1 MVVIRMKRAGAKKR
15 PFYRV
20 VVADSRSPRDGRY
33 IEQLGY
39 YDPLTDPATFK
50 VDTDKF
56 ASWIRRGATP
66 SESVGVM
73 MAKHA
78 PEALRPAPLITP
90 EAAAAVTAPTKEER
104 KTKKQ
109 EAKKAKEEFTKREE
123 RARMEEQL
131 SAKEEEIRKELS
143 AYLSETQEEEGSETS
158 VLPEGAEG
166 ETIEAEDAGG
176 EESNETEE

>member
-20 VVADSRSPRDGRY
+20 VVADSRSRRDGRY

-50 VDTDKF
+50 VDAEKF
-56 ASWIRRGATP
+56 ASWIRKGATP

-78 PEALRPAPLITP
+78 PDALRPARLVPQN
-90 EAAAAVTAPTKEER
+90 AAAMPAAAEAETAKPKKAAKKKGAAKKKAPKKAATKGV
-104 KTKKQ
+104 
-109 EAKKAKEEFTKREE
+109 AKKAKARAKKKSGVAPKR
-123 RARMEEQL
+123 AVKK
-131 SAKEEEIRKELS
+131 AKKKKS
-143 AYLSETQEEEGSETS
+143 
-158 VLPEGAEG
+158 
-166 ETIEAEDAGG
+166 
-176 EESNETEE
+176 

>member
-20 VVADSRSPRDGRY
+20 VVADSRSRRDGRY

-50 VDTDKF
+50 VDADKF
-56 ASWIRRGATP
+56 AAWIRKGATP

-78 PEALRPAPLITP
+78 PEALRQTPQAPQ
-90 EAAAAVTAPTKEER
+90 AAAETASQPETGAEKKPRKKAAAKKKTAKKKAPKKANTKGV
-104 KTKKQ
+104 
-109 EAKKAKEEFTKREE
+109 AKKAKARAKKKSGVAPKRAVKK
-123 RARMEEQL
+123 ARKKK
-131 SAKEEEIRKELS
+131 S
-143 AYLSETQEEEGSETS
+143 
-158 VLPEGAEG
+158 
-166 ETIEAEDAGG
+166 
-176 EESNETEE
+176 

>member
-56 ASWIRRGATP
+56 AKWIRHGATP

-78 PEALRPAPLITP
+78 PEALRPAPLIVP
-90 EAAAAVTAPTKEER
+90 EAPVVAAPTKEER
-104 KTKKQ
+104 KAKKQ
-109 EAKKAKEEFTKREE
+109 EAKKAKAAAKKKGATKKAAPKKKVAKAASKSTDKKAKA
-123 RARMEEQL
+123 RAKKK
-131 SAKEEEIRKELS
+131 AGVAPKRKMKKPKKKS
-143 AYLSETQEEEGSETS
+143 
-158 VLPEGAEG
+158 
-166 ETIEAEDAGG
+166 
-176 EESNETEE
+176 

>member
-20 VVADSRSPRDGRY
+20 VVADSRSRRDGRY

-50 VDTDKF
+50 VDAEKF
-56 ASWIRRGATP
+56 AAWIRKGATP

-78 PEALRPAPLITP
+78 PDALRRVPLAPQGEAAMPAAP
-90 EAAAAVTAPTKEER
+90 EAEARPAKKKAVKKAAAKKKAPKKASTKGH
-104 KTKKQ
+104 
-109 EAKKAKEEFTKREE
+109 AKKAKARAKKKSGVAPKR
-123 RARMEEQL
+123 AVKK
-131 SAKEEEIRKELS
+131 AKKKKS
-143 AYLSETQEEEGSETS
+143 
-158 VLPEGAEG
+158 
-166 ETIEAEDAGG
+166 
-176 EESNETEE
+176 